1 ALAPRADGEGGPR
14 HPPHRGVRDRD
25 RPQGADQG
33 SHQRVHRAREDI
45 LRRRGGAVRQRRPR
59 PRGRDRDLSERGLDA
74 ILAELEK
81 TIAVLADG
89 SSPLEELVAAHQRA
103 LRLHTEAESS
113 LAKLK
118 ARAGEAAKL
127 LSE

>member
-1 ALAPRADGEGGPR
+1 M
-14 HPPHRGVRDRD
+14 
-25 RPQGADQG
+25 
-33 SHQRVHRAREDI
+33 
-45 LRRRGGAVRQRRPR
+45 
-59 PRGRDRDLSERGLDA
+59 SERGFDA

-81 TIAVLADG
+81 TIVVLADG